1 MGFHGP
7 STRFTVIGWIIKE
20 NYPASHESD
29 ESRRESGKSLANY
42 PSVNQFS
49 SILTGSFSF
58 CSRRAHTFG
67 CLVAMV
73 RAWDFMGGPAST
85 RRRQTVCKP
94 GSVLGPRAD
103 GWPFLW
109 DARCRT
115 PRATNPDGGRERPSR
130 PPGFPWHRARPY
142 SVLLPVGF
150 TVPRPS
156 PAARCALTAPFHPCP
171 WAVAGG
177 AGGLLSV
184 ALSLGSPPP
193 GVTRHRVPVEPGL
206 SSPGIAVTMPGAA
219 IRPSGGPENRRTH
232 GGLQGTETPLFLSG
246 NPAAPI

>member
-1 MGFHGP
+1 MGFHGT

-20 NYPASHESD
+20 NYPGSHESD

-49 SILTGSFSF
+49 TILTGSFPF
-58 CSRRAHTFG
+58 CSRTVHR
-67 CLVAMV
+67 V
-73 RAWDFMGGPAST
+73 GPGS
-85 RRRQTVCKP
+85 RHGISWERSSKKWRQTVCKP

-177 AGGLLSV
+177 TGGLLSV

-206 SSPGIAVTMPGAA
+206 SSPEAQGFEGGHPAV
-219 IRPSGGPENRRTH
+219 
-232 GGLQGTETPLFLSG
+232 
-246 NPAAPI
+246 